1 MGHRVT
7 TTVSERVIR
16 IGLLGASKI
25 AVPAVIGPAADI
37 EEVAITAVAA
47 RDPKRAADYAAEHGI
62 GKVVADYAAL
72 VMSEDIDLVY
82 NALPPS
88 GHMEWSIAAMEHG
101 KDVLCEKP
109 FALNAAQA
117 ERMVATAGEY
127 GRTLI
132 EAFHYRFHPL
142 FSRVLEVVGS
152 GEIGEVRSLDGAFN
166 YPIPYRP
173 GELRHELE
181 LGGGAL
187 MDLGCYPVHWVRT
200 VMQAE
205 PAVLSAS
212 ATQDRAGVDVAMD
225 ILLEFPGGARAEVST
240 SMAGEL
246 PPVLHAQLVVTGD
259 KGKLTAVNPLSPHG
273 GHELAIETAEGARSE
288 ELPGE
293 TTYHHQLRHVISVL
307 AGNAQPLTGG
317 ADAIANMRVIDAA
330 YRAAGMRPRGMPV

>member
-1 MGHRVT
+1 M
-7 TTVSERVIR
+7 SERVIR

-37 EEVAITAVAA
+37 DEVEITAVAA
-47 RDPKRAADYAAEHGI
+47 RDLQRAADYAAEHDI
-62 GKVVADYAAL
+62 GNAVDGYAAL

-88 GHMEWSIAAMEHG
+88 GHMEWSIAAMANG

-117 ERMVATAGEY
+117 KRMVAKAGEY

-142 FSRVLEVVGS
+142 FGRILEIVGS
-152 GEIGEVRSLDGAFN
+152 GEVGEVRSLNGAFN
-166 YPIPYRP
+166 YPIPYHP

-205 PAVLSAS
+205 PEVLSAR
-212 ATQDRAGVDVAMD
+212 ARQDRAGVDVAMD
-225 ILLEFPGGARAEVST
+225 ALLEFPGGVKAEVST
-240 SMAGEL
+240 SMAGDL

-259 KGKLTAVNPLSPHG
+259 KGELTAVNPLSPHG
-273 GHELAIETAEGARSE
+273 GHELIVDTNDGKRRE
-288 ELPGE
+288 ELSGE

-307 AGNAQPLTGG
+307 AGDAQPLTGG
-317 ADAIANMRVIDAA
+317 ADAVANMAVIDAA
-330 YRAAGMRPRGMPV
+330 YRAAGMQPRGMQV